1 MKNNDIETY
10 KLTDENG
17 VETLYELLDVLE
29 EDGQKYFELVP
40 HESEDDYPLILK
52 EIIKDGEKILSE
64 IEDDEE
70 FEKIGAIFAERLE
83 K

>member
-17 VETLYELLDVLE
+17 VETLYVLLDVLE
-29 EDGQKYFELVP
+29 EGGQKYFALVP
-40 HESEDDYPLILK
+40 HESKDDSPLILK
-52 EIIKDGEKILSE
+52 EVIKDGEKVLSE

-70 FEKIGAIFAERLE
+70 FEKIGSIFAERFE

>member
-10 KLTDENG
+10 RLTDENG

-29 EDGQKYFELVP
+29 EDGQKYFALVP

-52 EIIKDGEKILSE
+52 EIIKDGEKVLSE

-70 FEKIGAIFAERLE
+70 FDKIGAIFAERLE